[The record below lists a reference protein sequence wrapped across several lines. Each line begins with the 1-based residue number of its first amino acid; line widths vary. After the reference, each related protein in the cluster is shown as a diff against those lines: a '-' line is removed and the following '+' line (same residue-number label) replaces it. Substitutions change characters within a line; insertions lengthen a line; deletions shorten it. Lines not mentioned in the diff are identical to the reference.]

1 MRVAASSRG
10 RVFVCPARGHENA
23 PRLYCFPHAGG
34 SATSFFEMA
43 QKLAPEIEC
52 VCVQL
57 RGRGARLNEAPHS
70 SISEI
75 ACEVTSALT
84 SSMVAQP
91 FYFFGHSFGGVIAF
105 EVIKRLRLEGRPQPD
120 HLFVGAAP
128 PPQDTCSE
136 DPLHDLP
143 EGEFIQGVQSRYAGI
158 PSAVLA
164 EPEVLRLLLPALR
177 ADLAAFE
184 KYRYQPGDPLSC
196 PITAFVGAE
205 DPVVGLAR
213 SAGWRRNTS
222 SSFETI
228 ILPGGHFF
236 PRQSTGILAGS
247 LATRLAN
254 ARQHVNNGAGRF
266 TA

>member
-1 MRVAASSRG
+1 MRVSASSHG
-10 RVFVCPARGHENA
+10 RVFVSPARAHENA

-34 SATSFFEMA
+34 SATFFYEMA

-57 RGRGARLNEAPHS
+57 RGRGARLSEAPHT

-75 ACEVTSALT
+75 ACEVTGALT
-84 SSMVAQP
+84 CSLVARP

-136 DPLHDLP
+136 DPLHHLP
-143 EGEFIQGVQSRYAGI
+143 EGEFIQGVQRRYAGI

-184 KYRYQPGDPLSC
+184 SYQYQPADSLSC

-213 SAGWRRNTS
+213 SSGWRRNTS

-228 ILPGGHFF
+228 LLPGGHFF
-236 PRQSTGILAGS
+236 PRQSTGILTGL
-247 LATRLAN
+247 LAARLAN
-254 ARQHVNNGAGRF
+254 AGRHIKSGADRV